1 MKTRKLLIIAAS
13 VFFLIP
19 TASFAK
25 IEYVTVVKV
34 LDNDDMGI
42 IERANG
48 EQWLIEKGVGVI
60 SFGRYEGKK
69 VIISS
74 PGIFCG
80 VGSKVILPENDQIAR
95 IWNAELLS
103 TGDVIPSFSKGT
115 LTKVV
120 KITDMFTPEEKA
132 KAGLSKL
139 SPSEIDSLNVAFL
152 RVIRQGRI
160 ENKLQGTT
168 DTNTKSLPASQSLRG
183 RTYFNTG
190 GGHWVSKNIDTGK
203 FIKLEDGS
211 LWEISPID
219 KINSMLWLP
228 ISNIMVIESKNPL
241 YPYLLINTDDGEKV
255 EAKLLSD

>member
-1 MKTRKLLIIAAS
+1 MKTKKLLIITAS

-19 TASFAK
+19 TTSYAK
-25 IEYVTVVKV
+25 IEYVTVIKI
-34 LDNDDMGI
+34 LGNGDKGI

-48 EQWLIEKGVGVI
+48 EQWLIEKGVGAI
-60 SFGRYEGKK
+60 SFSRCEGKK

-80 VGSKVILPENDQIAR
+80 VGSKVILTDNDQSAR

-103 TGDVIPSFSKGT
+103 TGDVTPSLSKNT
-115 LTKVV
+115 LTKSE

-152 RVIRQGRI
+152 RVIQQEGI
-160 ENKLQGTT
+160 ENKLQGIT
-168 DTNTKSLPASQSLRG
+168 DTNSLPTNQSLRG
-183 RTYFNTG
+183 KTHFKTG
-190 GGHWVSKNIDTGK
+190 GGHWISKNIDSGA

-228 ISNIMVIESKNPL
+228 ISNITIIESKNPL
-241 YPYLLINTDDGEKV
+241 YPYLLVNDDGTKV
-255 EAKLLSD
+255 EAKLSD

>member
-1 MKTRKLLIIAAS
+1 MKTRKLLIITAS
-13 VFFLIP
+13 VLFLTP

-34 LDNDDMGI
+34 LDNDDKGI
-42 IERANG
+42 IERSNG
-48 EQWLIEKGVGVI
+48 EQWLIEKGVGAI

-95 IWNAELLS
+95 VWNAELLS
-103 TGDVIPSFSKGT
+103 KGDVVPSLSKDT
-115 LTKVV
+115 LTQVV
-120 KITDMFTPEEKA
+120 KITDLFTPEEKG

-139 SPSEIDSLNVAFL
+139 SQPEIDSLNAAFL
-152 RVIRQGRI
+152 RVIQQGRI

-168 DTNTKSLPASQSLRG
+168 DTNTNSLPDSQSLRG

-190 GGHWVSKNIDTGK
+190 GRHWVSKNIDSGK

-228 ISNIMVIESKNPL
+228 ISNITVIESKNPY
-241 YPYLLINTDDGEKV
+241 YPYTLINTDEGTKV
-255 EAKLLSD
+255 EAKLL